1 MSYQI
6 EITKIEIV
14 QEDGKVEATIEAMDS
29 TCATVAMA
37 VGTNVEDWTKLSNA
51 VTQALLLMQLKV
63 PE

>member
-14 QEDGKVEATIEAMDS
+14 QDDGEVEATIEAIDCN
-29 TCATVAMA
+29 CATVSMT
-37 VGTNVEDWTKLSNA
+37 VSTHVDDWTKLSNA

>member
-14 QEDGKVEATIEAMDS
+14 QEDGEVEATIEMFEMN
-29 TCATVAMA
+29 TATVQMSVA
-37 VGTNVEDWTKLSNA
+37 TDVEDWTKLSNA